1 METHSFGFLES
12 CILGSAAS
20 RRVSRIRQL
29 RITSRASSPRAMRL
43 PKLVKNA
50 LRCQSTAKCSNI
62 GALQSPLEV
71 RPAMKL
77 SSLSFA
83 AALFFSVA
91 VAENDAFATSAQS
104 TAGGIYYGATDV
116 LVNANEHLTCPTT
129 LQFDPKTNSATVTVN
144 YRGTDMTTKI
154 NGTFRDGV
162 FHGRSE
168 GRFYG
173 LVYVQAMNY
182 VLKFDHRSGTVK
194 TTSWAVN
201 PAPGANNKPET
212 DVYKRTPPQSEA
224 SDEREGGNAAGSEDD
239 SSGDSNR
246 SGKNKDGTKNRGSD
260 AKTSH
265 LKEAT
270 IVEASYSAER
280 KKLSKSDS
288 TVAKAKPAPTTSK
301 KK

>member
-1 METHSFGFLES
+1 MN
-12 CILGSAAS
+12 AW
-20 RRVSRIRQL
+20 RRR
-29 RITSRASSPRAMRL
+29 
-43 PKLVKNA
+43 
-50 LRCQSTAKCSNI
+50 STAKISNT
-62 GALQSPLEV
+62 AASPAPLEA
-71 RPAMKL
+71 RPTMKL
-77 SSLSFA
+77 SSLFFVA
-83 AALFFSVA
+83 TLFFSLI
-91 VAENDAFATSAQS
+91 VAENDAHAAGTRS
-104 TAGGIYYGATDV
+104 TTGGTYYGATDV
-116 LVNANEHLTCPTT
+116 LVNTNQHLSCPTT

-154 NGTFRDGV
+154 NGTLRDGV

-212 DVYKRTPPQSEA
+212 DVYRRTPPRSE
-224 SDEREGGNAAGSEDD
+224 
-239 SSGDSNR
+239 
-246 SGKNKDGTKNRGSD
+246 

-265 LKEAT
+265 LKDTT
-270 IVEASYSAER
+270 IVEASYPVQR
-280 KKLSKSDS
+280 TKLSKSNS
-288 TVAKAKPAPTTSK
+288 TASKTKAESTSSK

>member
-1 METHSFGFLES
+1 METHSFGFLEL

-29 RITSRASSPRAMRL
+29 RITSRASSPRAVRL
-43 PKLVKNA
+43 PKAVKNA
-50 LRCQSTAKCSNI
+50 LRCESTAKSSNI

-77 SSLSFA
+77 SSLSFV
-83 AALFFSVA
+83 AALFFSLA
-91 VAENDAFATSAQS
+91 VVENDAFATSAQS

-129 LQFDPKTNSATVTVN
+129 LQFDPKTNTATVTVN

-201 PAPGANNKPET
+201 PAPGSNNKPQT
-212 DVYKRTPPQSEA
+212 DVYKRTPPPSEA
-224 SDEREGGNAAGSEDD
+224 GGEREGGNAGDSEDG

-246 SGKNKDGTKNRGSD
+246 SAKNKHV
-260 AKTSH
+260 KTSH
-265 LKEAT
+265 LKDAT
-270 IVEASYSAER
+270 IVEASYSPER
-280 KKLSKSDS
+280 AKLSKSDS
-288 TVAKAKPAPTTSK
+288 TGSKAKPAPTASK

>member
-1 METHSFGFLES
+1 
-12 CILGSAAS
+12 
-20 RRVSRIRQL
+20 
-29 RITSRASSPRAMRL
+29 MRL
-43 PKLVKNA
+43 AKLAENA
-50 LRCQSTAKCSNI
+50 LRCQCTAEISNR
-62 GALQSPLEV
+62 GTGHTPLEV
-71 RPAMKL
+71 RSAMKV
-77 SSLSFA
+77 SSLFVVA
-83 AALFFSVA
+83 TLFFSVV
-91 VAENDAFATSAQS
+91 VAENDALATSVQS
-104 TAGGIYYGATDV
+104 TTGGTYYGATDV

-144 YRGTDMTTKI
+144 YRGTDMITKI

-182 VLKFDHRSGTVK
+182 VLEFDHRSGTVK

-201 PAPGANNKPET
+201 PAPGSNNKPET
-212 DVYKRTPPQSEA
+212 DLYRRTPPRSEA
-224 SDEREGGNAAGSEDD
+224 SDEREGGNATGSEDN

-246 SGKNKDGTKNRGSD
+246 SSKNKDGTKNGGSD

-265 LKEAT
+265 LKDAT
-270 IVEASYSAER
+270 IVEASYSVER
-280 KKLSKSDS
+280 TKLFKSDS
-288 TVAKAKPAPTTSK
+288 TVAKPKPTPTTSK

>member
-1 METHSFGFLES
+1 
-12 CILGSAAS
+12 
-20 RRVSRIRQL
+20 
-29 RITSRASSPRAMRL
+29 
-43 PKLVKNA
+43 
-50 LRCQSTAKCSNI
+50 
-62 GALQSPLEV
+62 
-71 RPAMKL
+71 MKL
-77 SSLSFA
+77 SSLFLGA
-83 AALFFSVA
+83 TLFFSVV
-91 VAENDAFATSAQS
+91 VAGNDVHATSPQPGP
-104 TAGGIYYGATDV
+104 GGAYYGATDV

-201 PAPGANNKPET
+201 PAPGSNNKPET
-212 DVYKRTPPQSEA
+212 DVYKKTPPRSQM
-224 SDEREGGNAAGSEDD
+224 SDEREGENAGSEDN

-246 SGKNKDGTKNRGSD
+246 SGKNKG
-260 AKTSH
+260 AETSH
-265 LKEAT
+265 VKNAT
-270 IVEASYSAER
+270 IVEASYPVER
-280 KKLSKSDS
+280 AKLSKSDS
-288 TVAKAKPAPTTSK
+288 TAAKAKPEPTTSK

>member
-1 METHSFGFLES
+1 VYSRVRSQSADLSGQPAVD
-12 CILGSAAS
+12 CIRIVIPACNAAS
-20 RRVSRIRQL
+20 KSRQKRTALSLHSQGLRYRRI
-29 RITSRASSPRAMRL
+29 AF
-43 PKLVKNA
+43 
-50 LRCQSTAKCSNI
+50 
-62 GALQSPLEV
+62 PLEA
-71 RPAMKL
+71 RSTMKL
-77 SSLSFA
+77 SSLFFVA
-83 AALFFSVA
+83 TLFFSVA
-91 VAENDAFATSAQS
+91 VAETDAHATSAQS
-104 TAGGIYYGATDV
+104 GAGGTYYGATDV

-154 NGTFRDGV
+154 NGKFRDGV

-201 PAPGANNKPET
+201 PAPGSNNKPET
-212 DVYKRTPPQSEA
+212 DVYRRTPPRSEA

-239 SSGDSNR
+239 SSGDSGR
-246 SGKNKDGTKNRGSD
+246 SSKDKEGTKNGGSG
-260 AKTSH
+260 ARTSH
-265 LKEAT
+265 VKDAT
-270 IVEASYSAER
+270 IVEASYPVER
-280 KKLSKSDS
+280 TKLSKSDS
-288 TVAKAKPAPTTSK
+288 TVAKPKPAPTTSK